1 VEIYSTRDTAGRQ
14 LSVHKERVA
23 PGEHAYFIDVSTPS
37 GDGQCW
43 ALSGGS
49 MVALHALLAD
59 ALKPTHAISR
69 PFSSN
74 PAE

>member
-1 VEIYSTRDTAGRQ
+1 VEIYSTTDTVGRQ

-23 PGEHAYFIDVSTPS
+23 PGENAYFIDVSTPY

-43 ALSGGS
+43 ALSAGS

-59 ALKPTHAISR
+59 ALEPAPEMPR
-69 PFSSN
+69 PIPPS
-74 PAE
+74 